1 VSLQATVPV
10 DGFNAIATI
19 ARFPAATPDAGIAI
33 VKLVPV
39 VVEDVAPIVLMNEI
53 AAMLHDEV
61 PSNKVARLKRTAGN
75 RRVIDPHL
83 CWVEPIVISRP
94 NSTQN

>member
-1 VSLQATVPV
+1 ML
-10 DGFNAIATI
+10 TI
-19 ARFPAATPDAGIAI
+19 TRFPAATPDAGTVI

-39 VVEDVAPIVLMNEI
+39 VVEDVALIVLMNEI

-75 RRVIDPHL
+75 RRAIDPHL
-83 CWVEPIVISRP
+83 CWVDPIVFRP

>member
-1 VSLQATVPV
+1 ML
-10 DGFNAIATI
+10 TI
-19 ARFPAATPDAGIAI
+19 TRFPAATPDAGTVI

-39 VVEDVAPIVLMNEI
+39 VVEDVALIVLMNEI

-61 PSNKVARLKRTAGN
+61 PSNKVARLKKTAGN
-75 RRVIDPHL
+75 RRAIDPHL
-83 CWVEPIVISRP
+83 CWVDPIVFRP